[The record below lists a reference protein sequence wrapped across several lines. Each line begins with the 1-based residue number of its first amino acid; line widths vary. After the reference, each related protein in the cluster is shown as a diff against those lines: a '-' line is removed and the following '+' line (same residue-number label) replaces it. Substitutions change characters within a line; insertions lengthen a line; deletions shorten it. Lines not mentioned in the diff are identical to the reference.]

1 MTTLRARHALTA
13 PAIARTTSTMTP
25 APAVADLAHII
36 QLAVAPV
43 FLLTGVSGF
52 LNVMANR
59 LGRVV
64 DRARWLEA
72 NFTDSDHP
80 HHARQVQELRGLDR
94 RIMLANWA
102 ILLCTSSAVMICLVV
117 AGLFVAGLANLG
129 FGRTMALGFVL
140 AMLMLI
146 AGLAFFL
153 AEVRISLRSIRIRED
168 LLEWQSQGRW
178 RL

>member
-1 MTTLRARHALTA
+1 M
-13 PAIARTTSTMTP
+13 SSV
-25 APAVADLAHII
+25 PAVADLAHVI
-36 QLAVAPV
+36 QMAVAPV

-59 LGRVV
+59 LSRVV
-64 DRARWLEA
+64 DRARWLES

-80 HHARQVQELRGLDR
+80 HHARQVEELRGLDR

-102 ILLCTSSAVMICLVV
+102 ILLCTWAAAMICLVV

-129 FGRTMALGFVL
+129 FARTMAVGFVL
-140 AMLMLI
+140 AMGLLI

-153 AEVRISLRSIRIRED
+153 AEVRISLRSIRIRAD
-168 LLEWQSQGRW
+168 LLEWKSQGRW

>member
-1 MTTLRARHALTA
+1 
-13 PAIARTTSTMTP
+13 MTP
-25 APAVADLAHII
+25 APAVAVADLAHII

-80 HHARQVQELRGLDR
+80 HHARQVAELRGLDR

-102 ILLCTSSAVMICLVV
+102 ILLCTSSAAMICLVV
-117 AGLFVAGLANLG
+117 AGLFIAGLANLG
-129 FGRTMALGFVL
+129 FARTMAIGFVF
-140 AMLMLI
+140 AMVLLI
-146 AGLAFFL
+146 AGLGFFL

-168 LLEWQSQGRW
+168 LLEWTSQGRW